1 MNQEVENLRAG
12 SSAEISSTELLP
24 EGVYVL
30 KGEDSQIIDT
40 MICQN
45 DALYGDAQAAAVTR
59 LGYKF
64 ERSAEDTDFVPFKS
78 VESVNHTAAHIGEQ
92 DAELKG
98 IAARLALLE
107 QENVELKAKVEAN
120 EAEKAAVDVETAEAA
135 KPEEAENKEAK

>member
-12 SSAEISSTELLP
+12 SSAETSSTGLLP

-30 KGEDSQIIDT
+30 KGEEGKILDT

-59 LGYKF
+59 LGYVF
-64 ERSAEDTDFVPFKS
+64 QRPAEESDIVPFKS

-92 DAELKG
+92 DVELKG

-107 QENVELKAKVEAN
+107 QENAKLKAKVEAE
-120 EAEKAAVDVETAEAA
+120 EAEKAKEVAEGATEEKET
-135 KPEEAENKEAK
+135 KEAE

>member
-1 MNQEVENLRAG
+1 MNKEVENLRAG
-12 SSAEISSTELLP
+12 SSAETSSTGLLP

-30 KGEDSQIIDT
+30 KGEEGQILDT

-59 LGYKF
+59 LGYVF
-64 ERSAEDTDFVPFKS
+64 QRPAEESDFVPFKS

-107 QENVELKAKVEAN
+107 QENAELKAKVEADD
-120 EAEKAAVDVETAEAA
+120 AKETAEAA
-135 KPEEAENKEAK
+135 KPDEAENKEAK

>member
-12 SSAEISSTELLP
+12 SSAETSSTGLLP

-30 KGEDSQIIDT
+30 KGEEGQILDT

-64 ERSAEDTDFVPFKS
+64 QRPAEESDIVPFKS

-107 QENVELKAKVEAN
+107 QENAELKAKVEADD
-120 EAEKAAVDVETAEAA
+120 AKETAEAA
-135 KPEEAENKEAK
+135 KPEEADNKEAK

>member
-12 SSAEISSTELLP
+12 SSAETSSTGLLP

-30 KGEDSQIIDT
+30 KGEEGKILDT

-59 LGYKF
+59 LGYTF
-64 ERSAEDTDFVPFKS
+64 QRPAEESDIVPFKS

-107 QENVELKAKVEAN
+107 QENAELKAKVEADG
-120 EAEKAAVDVETAEAA
+120 AKETAEAA

>member
-12 SSAEISSTELLP
+12 SSAETSSTGLLP

-30 KGEDSQIIDT
+30 EGEEGQILDT

-64 ERSAEDTDFVPFKS
+64 QRPAEESDIVPFKS

-98 IAARLALLE
+98 IVARLALIE
-107 QENVELKAKVEAN
+107 QENAELKAKVEAN
-120 EAEKAAVDVETAEAA
+120 EAEKAAAAEEAEAA

>member
-12 SSAEISSTELLP
+12 SSAETSSTGLLP

-30 KGEDSQIIDT
+30 KGEEGKILDT

-59 LGYKF
+59 LGYVF
-64 ERSAEDTDFVPFKS
+64 QRPAEESDIVPFKS

-107 QENVELKAKVEAN
+107 QENAELKAKVEADD
-120 EAEKAAVDVETAEAA
+120 AKETAEAA

>member
-12 SSAEISSTELLP
+12 SSAETSSTGLLP

-30 KGEDSQIIDT
+30 KGEEGQILDT

-64 ERSAEDTDFVPFKS
+64 QRPAEESDIVPFKS
-78 VESVNHTAAHIGEQ
+78 VESINHTAAHIGEQ

-107 QENVELKAKVEAN
+107 QENAELKAKVDADD
-120 EAEKAAVDVETAEAA
+120 AKETAEAA

>member
-12 SSAEISSTELLP
+12 SSAETSSTGLLP

-30 KGEDSQIIDT
+30 KGEDGQILDT

-64 ERSAEDTDFVPFKS
+64 QRPAEESDFVPFKS

-107 QENVELKAKVEAN
+107 QENVELKAKVEKV
-120 EAEKAAVDVETAEAA
+120 EADDAKETAEAA
-135 KPEEAENKEAK
+135 NPEGTENKEAK

>member
-12 SSAEISSTELLP
+12 SSAETSSTGLLP

-30 KGEDSQIIDT
+30 KGEEGKILDT

-64 ERSAEDTDFVPFKS
+64 QRPAEESDIVPFKS

-107 QENVELKAKVEAN
+107 QENAELKAKVEADDAK
-120 EAEKAAVDVETAEAA
+120 EAAEAA

>member
-12 SSAEISSTELLP
+12 SSAETSSTGLLP

-30 KGEDSQIIDT
+30 KGEEGKILDT

-59 LGYKF
+59 LGYTF
-64 ERSAEDTDFVPFKS
+64 QRPAEESDFVPFKN
-78 VESVNHTAAHIGEQ
+78 VESVNHTAARVGEQ

-107 QENVELKAKVEAN
+107 QENAELKAKVETG
-120 EAEKAAVDVETAEAA
+120 ETKNGA
-135 KPEEAENKEAK
+135 EEATENTEAK

>member
-12 SSAEISSTELLP
+12 SSAETSSTGLLP

-30 KGEDSQIIDT
+30 KGEEGQILDT

-59 LGYKF
+59 LGYTF
-64 ERSAEDTDFVPFKS
+64 QRPAEESDIVPFKS

-107 QENVELKAKVEAN
+107 QENAELKAKVEADD
-120 EAEKAAVDVETAEAA
+120 AKETAEAA
-135 KPEEAENKEAK
+135 EPEEPENKEAK

>member
-12 SSAEISSTELLP
+12 SSAETSSTGLLP

-30 KGEDSQIIDT
+30 KGEEGQILDT

-59 LGYKF
+59 LGYVF
-64 ERSAEDTDFVPFKS
+64 QRPAEESDIVPFKS

-92 DAELKG
+92 EAELKG

-107 QENVELKAKVEAN
+107 QENAELKAKVEAD
-120 EAEKAAVDVETAEAA
+120 EAKETAEAA

>member
-12 SSAEISSTELLP
+12 SSAETSSTGLLP

-30 KGEDSQIIDT
+30 KGEEGQILDT

-64 ERSAEDTDFVPFKS
+64 QRPAEESDIVPFKS

-92 DAELKG
+92 EAELKG

-107 QENVELKAKVEAN
+107 QENAELKAKVEADD
-120 EAEKAAVDVETAEAA
+120 AKGTAEAA
-135 KPEEAENKEAK
+135 KPEETENNEVK

>member
-12 SSAEISSTELLP
+12 SSAETSSTGLLP

-30 KGEDSQIIDT
+30 KGEEGKILDT

-45 DALYGDAQAAAVTR
+45 DTLYGDAQAAAVTR
-59 LGYKF
+59 LGYTF
-64 ERSAEDTDFVPFKS
+64 QRPAEESDFVPFKS
-78 VESVNHTAAHIGEQ
+78 VESVNHTAAHISEQ

-107 QENVELKAKVEAN
+107 QENAELKAKVEADD
-120 EAEKAAVDVETAEAA
+120 AKETTEAA

>member
-12 SSAEISSTELLP
+12 SSAETSSTGLLP

-30 KGEDSQIIDT
+30 KGEEGQILDT

-64 ERSAEDTDFVPFKS
+64 QRPAEESDIVPFKS

-107 QENVELKAKVEAN
+107 QENAELKAKVEADD
-120 EAEKAAVDVETAEAA
+120 AKGTAEDA
-135 KPEEAENKEAK
+135 KPEGAENKEAK

>member
-12 SSAEISSTELLP
+12 SSAETSSTGLLP

-30 KGEDSQIIDT
+30 KGEEGKILDT

-59 LGYKF
+59 LGYVF
-64 ERSAEDTDFVPFKS
+64 QRPAEESDFVPFKS

-107 QENVELKAKVEAN
+107 QENAELKARVEADDT
-120 EAEKAAVDVETAEAA
+120 KETVEAA

>member
-12 SSAEISSTELLP
+12 SSAETSSTGLLP

-30 KGEDSQIIDT
+30 KGEEGQILDT

-59 LGYKF
+59 LGYVF
-64 ERSAEDTDFVPFKS
+64 QRPTEESDIVPFKS

-107 QENVELKAKVEAN
+107 QENVELKAKVEA
-120 EAEKAAVDVETAEAA
+120 EQAEKAKEGTEGATEEKET
-135 KPEEAENKEAK
+135 KEAK

>member
-12 SSAEISSTELLP
+12 SSAETSSTGLLP

-30 KGEDSQIIDT
+30 KGEEGQILDT

-64 ERSAEDTDFVPFKS
+64 QRPAEESDIVPFKS

-92 DAELKG
+92 EAELKG

-107 QENVELKAKVEAN
+107 QENAELKAKVEADD
-120 EAEKAAVDVETAEAA
+120 AKETAEAA
-135 KPEEAENKEAK
+135 KSEEAENKEDK

>member
-12 SSAEISSTELLP
+12 SSAETSSTGLLP

-30 KGEDSQIIDT
+30 KGEEGKILDT

-59 LGYKF
+59 LGYTF
-64 ERSAEDTDFVPFKS
+64 QRPAEESDFVPFKS

-107 QENVELKAKVEAN
+107 QENAELKAKVEADDAK
-120 EAEKAAVDVETAEAA
+120 EAAEAA

>member
-12 SSAEISSTELLP
+12 SSAETSSTGLLP

-30 KGEDSQIIDT
+30 KGEEGQILDT

-64 ERSAEDTDFVPFKS
+64 QRPAEESDIVPFKS
-78 VESVNHTAAHIGEQ
+78 IESVNHTAAHIGEQ

-107 QENVELKAKVEAN
+107 QENAELKAKVEAD
-120 EAEKAAVDVETAEAA
+120 DVKETAEAA

>member
-12 SSAEISSTELLP
+12 SSAETSSTGLLP

-30 KGEDSQIIDT
+30 KGEEGQILDT

-64 ERSAEDTDFVPFKS
+64 QRPAEESDIVPFKS

-107 QENVELKAKVEAN
+107 QENAELKAKVEA
-120 EAEKAAVDVETAEAA
+120 DAA
-135 KPEEAENKEAK
+135 KPETDEAAESQENKEAE

>member
-12 SSAEISSTELLP
+12 SSAETSSTGLLP

-30 KGEDSQIIDT
+30 KGEEGQILDT

-59 LGYKF
+59 LGYTF
-64 ERSAEDTDFVPFKS
+64 QRPAEESDFVPFKS

-92 DAELKG
+92 DAKLNG

-107 QENVELKAKVEAN
+107 QENAELKAKVEADD
-120 EAEKAAVDVETAEAA
+120 AKETAEAA

>member
-12 SSAEISSTELLP
+12 SSAETSSTGLLP

-30 KGEDSQIIDT
+30 KGEEGKILDT

-59 LGYKF
+59 LGYVF
-64 ERSAEDTDFVPFKS
+64 QRPAEESDIVPFKS

-107 QENVELKAKVEAN
+107 QENAELKAKVEA
-120 EAEKAAVDVETAEAA
+120 EQTEKSKEESEGVTET
-135 KPEEAENKEAK
+135 KEDK

>member
-12 SSAEISSTELLP
+12 SSAETSSTGLLP

-30 KGEDSQIIDT
+30 KGEEGKILDT

-59 LGYKF
+59 LGYTF
-64 ERSAEDTDFVPFKS
+64 QRPAEESDIVPFKS

-107 QENVELKAKVEAN
+107 QENAELKAKVETGDTKN
-120 EAEKAAVDVETAEAA
+120 ETEGS
-135 KPEEAENKEAK
+135 AENKENTEAK

>member
-12 SSAEISSTELLP
+12 SSAETSSTGLLP

-30 KGEDSQIIDT
+30 KGEEGQILDT

-64 ERSAEDTDFVPFKS
+64 QRPAEESDFVPFKS

-107 QENVELKAKVEAN
+107 QENAELKAKVEA
-120 EAEKAAVDVETAEAA
+120 DAA
-135 KPEEAENKEAK
+135 KPETDEAAENQENKEAE

>member
-1 MNQEVENLRAG
+1 MNQDVENLRAG
-12 SSAEISSTELLP
+12 SAAEASSTGLLP

-30 KGEDSQIIDT
+30 KGEDGKIIDT
-40 MICQN
+40 MVCQN

-64 ERSAEDTDFVPFKS
+64 EREAEASDFVPFKS

-98 IAARLALLE
+98 ITARLALLE
-107 QENVELKAKVEAN
+107 QENAELKAKVEAD
-120 EAEKAAVDVETAEAA
+120 ETKTETEGAAESKET
-135 KPEEAENKEAK
+135 KEDK

>member
-12 SSAEISSTELLP
+12 SSAETSSTGLLP

-30 KGEDSQIIDT
+30 KGEEGQILDT

-64 ERSAEDTDFVPFKS
+64 QRPAEESDIVPFKS
-78 VESVNHTAAHIGEQ
+78 VESVNHTAVHISEQ
-92 DAELKG
+92 EAELKG

-107 QENVELKAKVEAN
+107 QENAELKAKVETG
-120 EAEKAAVDVETAEAA
+120 EIKDETEGAS
-135 KPEEAENKEAK
+135 ENKENTEAK

>member
-12 SSAEISSTELLP
+12 SSAETSSTGLLP

-30 KGEDSQIIDT
+30 KGEEGKILDT

-59 LGYKF
+59 LGYTF
-64 ERSAEDTDFVPFKS
+64 QRPAEESDIVPFKS

-107 QENVELKAKVEAN
+107 QENAELKAKVEADD
-120 EAEKAAVDVETAEAA
+120 AKDAAEAA
-135 KPEEAENKEAK
+135 KPEETENKEAK

>member
-12 SSAEISSTELLP
+12 SSAETSSTGLLP
-24 EGVYVL
+24 EGVYML
-30 KGEDSQIIDT
+30 KGEEGKILDT

-59 LGYKF
+59 LGYVF
-64 ERSAEDTDFVPFKS
+64 QRPAEESDFVPFKS

-107 QENVELKAKVEAN
+107 QENAELKAKVETVETKN
-120 EAEKAAVDVETAEAA
+120 EAEEAT
-135 KPEEAENKEAK
+135 ENKENTEAK

>member
-12 SSAEISSTELLP
+12 SSAETSSTGLLP

-30 KGEDSQIIDT
+30 KGEEGQILDT

-64 ERSAEDTDFVPFKS
+64 QRPAEESDFVPFKS

-92 DAELKG
+92 EAELKG

-107 QENVELKAKVEAN
+107 QENAELKAKVEADD
-120 EAEKAAVDVETAEAA
+120 AKETTEAA
-135 KPEEAENKEAK
+135 KPEEAESKEAK

>member
-12 SSAEISSTELLP
+12 SSAETSSTGLLP

-30 KGEDSQIIDT
+30 KGEEGKILDT

-59 LGYKF
+59 LGYTF
-64 ERSAEDTDFVPFKS
+64 QRPAEESDIVPFKS

-107 QENVELKAKVEAN
+107 QENAELKAKVETG
-120 EAEKAAVDVETAEAA
+120 ETKSETEGA
-135 KPEEAENKEAK
+135 AENKENTEAK

>member
-12 SSAEISSTELLP
+12 SSAETSSTQLLP

-30 KGEDSQIIDT
+30 KGEEGQILDT

-64 ERSAEDTDFVPFKS
+64 QRPAEESDIVPFKN

-107 QENVELKAKVEAN
+107 QENAELKAKVEADD
-120 EAEKAAVDVETAEAA
+120 AKETAKAA

>member
-12 SSAEISSTELLP
+12 SSAETSSTGLLP

-30 KGEDSQIIDT
+30 KGEEGQILDT

-59 LGYKF
+59 LGYVF
-64 ERSAEDTDFVPFKS
+64 QRPAEESDIVPFKS

-107 QENVELKAKVEAN
+107 QENAELKAKVEADD
-120 EAEKAAVDVETAEAA
+120 AKETAEAA

>member
-12 SSAEISSTELLP
+12 SSAETSSTGLLP

-30 KGEDSQIIDT
+30 KGEEGKILDT

-59 LGYKF
+59 LGYTF
-64 ERSAEDTDFVPFKS
+64 QRPAEESDIVPFKS

-107 QENVELKAKVEAN
+107 QENAELKAKVETGETKN
-120 EAEKAAVDVETAEAA
+120 ETEGA
-135 KPEEAENKEAK
+135 AENIENTEVK

>member
-12 SSAEISSTELLP
+12 SSAETSSTGLLP

-30 KGEDSQIIDT
+30 KGEEGQILDT

-64 ERSAEDTDFVPFKS
+64 QRPAEESDIVPFKS

-92 DAELKG
+92 EAELKG

-107 QENVELKAKVEAN
+107 QENAELKAKVEA
-120 EAEKAAVDVETAEAA
+120 EDTKETAEAA

>member
-12 SSAEISSTELLP
+12 SSAETSSTGLLP

-30 KGEDSQIIDT
+30 KGEEGQILDT

-59 LGYKF
+59 LGYTF
-64 ERSAEDTDFVPFKS
+64 QRPAEESDIVPFKS

-107 QENVELKAKVEAN
+107 QENAELKAKVEADD
-120 EAEKAAVDVETAEAA
+120 AKETAEAA
-135 KPEEAENKEAK
+135 KPEEAENKEAR

>member
-12 SSAEISSTELLP
+12 SSAETSSTGLLP
-24 EGVYVL
+24 EGVYAL
-30 KGEDSQIIDT
+30 KGEEGKILDT

-64 ERSAEDTDFVPFKS
+64 QRPAEESDFVPFKS

-107 QENVELKAKVEAN
+107 QENAELKAKVEA
-120 EAEKAAVDVETAEAA
+120 EDAKETAEAA

>member
-12 SSAEISSTELLP
+12 SSAETSSTGLLP

-30 KGEDSQIIDT
+30 KGEEGQILDT

-45 DALYGDAQAAAVTR
+45 DVLYGDAQAAAVTR

-64 ERSAEDTDFVPFKS
+64 QRPAEESDFVPFKS

-98 IAARLALLE
+98 IAARLTLLE
-107 QENVELKAKVEAN
+107 QENAELKAKVEADD
-120 EAEKAAVDVETAEAA
+120 AKETAEAA
-135 KPEEAENKEAK
+135 KPDEAENKEAK

>member
-12 SSAEISSTELLP
+12 SSAETSSTGLLP

-30 KGEDSQIIDT
+30 KGEEGQILDT

-64 ERSAEDTDFVPFKS
+64 QRPAEESDIVPFKS

-107 QENVELKAKVEAN
+107 QENAELKAKVEADD
-120 EAEKAAVDVETAEAA
+120 AKETAEAA
-135 KPEEAENKEAK
+135 KPEEAENKEAE